1 MQHNTQFFSSQ
12 MEQQNNIMDKDNR
25 PCIYEYEMK
34 QFSYQNEN
42 ENETRRTKT
51 EKNRSRKPN
60 GNK

>member
-25 PCIYEYEMK
+25 PCIYEMK